1 MLVSV
6 IWTGYCLVS
15 TRVRIH
21 GEPSPTKAYSRFRTR
36 AVILLV
42 THNAYSDP
50 GICFVVWYRVKTLL
64 VTVSLQGGLCPNK
77 RLSRVTTQYGFAINA
92 VGDQREKRVSLLVHN
107 NKRYIV
113 TELHT
118 KADLGEG
125 CAPIR
130 RQFGLL
136 VVKTSL
142 PSSEVKCTSVA
153 PKLGIVVE
161 SSLKCEGDDSK
172 SLLPNP
178 DDVRQPF
185 GFVFSNLWITPE
197 SWNPGIREIFAC
209 GVRNTAQKIGNPNN
223 DWNPESKTRGDVKL

>member
-1 MLVSV
+1 MFFSI
-6 IWTGYCLVS
+6 IWTGFRFVS
-15 TRVRIH
+15 TRVRV
-21 GEPSPTKAYSRFRTR
+21 GRMSCRTKADSGFRR
-36 AVILLV
+36 GAVVLLV
-42 THNAYSDP
+42 TQNAYSGP
-50 GICFVVWYRVKTLL
+50 GIWLVGWLHDEPLF
-64 VTVSLQGGLCPNK
+64 VTVFLQGGLCPNK
-77 RLSRVTTQYGFAINA
+77 RLPRVTTQYGFAINA
-92 VGDQREKRVSLLVHN
+92 VGDQREKRVSLFVQE

-142 PSSEVKCTSVA
+142 PSSEVECTSVA

-172 SLLPNP
+172 SLLTNP

-185 GFVFSNLWITPE
+185 DFVFSNLWITPE
-197 SWNPGIREIFAC
+197 SRNPGNLCLWSPEYSSKNRE
-209 GVRNTAQKIGNPNN
+209 
-223 DWNPESKTRGDVKL
+223 SL

>member
-1 MLVSV
+1 MFVSV
-6 IWTGYCLVS
+6 IWTGFRFVS
-15 TRVRIH
+15 SRVRV
-21 GEPSPTKAYSRFRTR
+21 GRMSCRTKADSGFRR
-36 AVILLV
+36 GAVVLLV
-42 THNAYSDP
+42 THNAYSGP
-50 GICFVVWYRVKTLL
+50 GIWLVGWLHVEPLFVTDFW
-64 VTVSLQGGLCPNK
+64 QGGLCPNK
-77 RLSRVTTQYGFAINA
+77 RLPRVTTHCGFAINA
-92 VGDQREKRVSLLVHN
+92 VGDQREKRVSLFVQE

-118 KADLGEG
+118 KADPGEG

-142 PSSEVKCTSVA
+142 PSSEVECTSVA

-172 SLLPNP
+172 SLLTNP

-185 GFVFSNLWITPE
+185 GFVFWNLWITPE
-197 SWNPGIREIFAC
+197 SWNPGIREILWSLWSHRIQSLPC
-209 GVRNTAQKIGNPNN
+209 DNTLEVLVNQRIFCTL
-223 DWNPESKTRGDVKL
+223 D